1 LTYFDKRLPELL
13 AAMQPEDI
21 LMITADH
28 GCDPITPSTD
38 HSREYIPLVM
48 AGAPIRPG
56 ANIGTRPCFADIAA
70 TILEYFDIKETGIG
84 NSFWSEISCQNQ

>member
-1 LTYFDKRLPELL
+1 
-13 AAMQPEDI
+13 
-21 LMITADH
+21 
-28 GCDPITPSTD
+28 
-38 HSREYIPLVM
+38 M